1 MNLPLDDDLQA
12 KVLAVPQKDEGPQYT
27 KKGTLRLRKPKTKN
41 QYFTAD
47 TEEAIIEYL
56 NTTDERKR
64 NQIYNERI
72 WYGFHKLTENIIH
85 TFKFYYTEVDTIGEL
100 QHEVTTFLLEKLH
113 LYKQDK
119 GKAFSYFGTI
129 AKRYL
134 ILYNNNNYK
143 KLKQRAEVDAID
155 NDQTITID
163 LVNNYSDPTQPKDE
177 ASEFIEFLIKYMD
190 LHLFTHFPKDEDAKT
205 ADAVIE
211 LLRKRENIE
220 LFNKKAIYI
229 YIREMTDQ
237 PTPQITK
244 VIKKMRKVYLK
255 LMEQY
260 VETGNVSMRY

>member
-1 MNLPLDDDLQA
+1 MNVPLDDDLQA
-12 KVLAVPQKDEGPQYT
+12 KVLTVPVKDEGPQYT

-56 NTTDERKR
+56 AEPSQAKR
-64 NQIYNERI
+64 NRIYNERI

-85 TFKFYYTEVDTIGEL
+85 TFKFYYTEVDTIADL

-143 KLKQRAEVDAID
+143 KLKQKAEVDAVD

-163 LVNNYSDPTQPKDE
+163 LLNNHSIEQPKDE
-177 ASEFIEFLIKYMD
+177 ATEFIEFLIKYFD
-190 LHLFTHFPKDEDAKT
+190 LHLFTHFSKSEDAKT
-205 ADAVIE
+205 ADAIME
-211 LLRKRENIE
+211 LFRKRDNIE

-237 PTPQITK
+237 STPQITK
-244 VIKKMRKVYLK
+244 VIKKMKK
-255 LMEQY
+255 IQKNLMTQY
-260 VETGNVSMRY
+260 VETGNVSMRF

>member
-1 MNLPLDDDLQA
+1 MIAPLDESLEG
-12 KVLAVPQKDEGPQYT
+12 KILAVPQKDEGPQYT
-27 KKGTLRLRKPKTKN
+27 KKGTLRQRRPKTKN

-56 NTTDERKR
+56 NTKDQDKR
-64 NQIYNERI
+64 NKIYNERI

-100 QHEVTTFLLEKLH
+100 QHEVTAFLLEKLH
-113 LYKQDK
+113 LYKQEK

-155 NDQTITID
+155 KDQSITID
-163 LVNNYSDPTQPKDE
+163 LVNNSNIIEKNKDE
-177 ASEFIEFLIKYMD
+177 ATEFIEFLIKYMD
-190 LHLFTHFPKDEDAKT
+190 LHLFSHFPKEEDAKT
-205 ADAVIE
+205 ADAIIE
-211 LLRKRENIE
+211 LFRKRENIE

-237 PTPQITK
+237 ATPQITK
-244 VIKKMRKVYLK
+244 VIKKMRKIYKK
-255 LMEQY
+255 LMAQY
-260 VETGNVSMRY
+260 VEHGYVSMRY

>member
-1 MNLPLDDDLQA
+1 MELPIDDSLQG
-12 KVLAVPQKDEGPQYT
+12 KILAVPQKDEGPTYT
-27 KKGTLRLRKPKTKN
+27 QKGTLRLRRPKTKN

-56 NTTDERKR
+56 NTDDERLR
-64 NQIYNERI
+64 NKIYNERI

-85 TFKFYYTEVDTIGEL
+85 TFKFYYTEVDTIAEL
-100 QHEVTTFLLEKLH
+100 QHEVTAFLLEKLH

-143 KLKQRAEVDAID
+143 KLKQKADVDAVD

-163 LVNNYSDPTQPKDE
+163 LINNHSIEKPKDE
-177 ASEFIEFLIKYMD
+177 ATEFIEYLIKYFD
-190 LHLFTHFPKDEDAKT
+190 LHLFDHFSKEEDART
-205 ADAVIE
+205 ADAIIE
-211 LLRKRENIE
+211 LFRKRDNIE

-237 PTPQITK
+237 STPQITK
-244 VIKKMRKVYLK
+244 VIKKMKKIQTK
-255 LMEQY
+255 LMTQY
-260 VETGNVSMRY
+260 IETGAVSMRF

>member
-1 MNLPLDDDLQA
+1 MTLPLDDDLQA
-12 KVLAVPQKDEGPQYT
+12 KVLTVPVKDEGPQYT

-56 NTTDERKR
+56 AEPSQAKR
-64 NQIYNERI
+64 NRIYNERI

-85 TFKFYYTEVDTIGEL
+85 TFKFYYTEVDTIADL

-143 KLKQRAEVDAID
+143 KLKQKAEVDAVD

-163 LVNNYSDPTQPKDE
+163 LLNNHSIEQPKDE
-177 ASEFIEFLIKYMD
+177 ATEFIEFLIKYFD
-190 LHLFTHFPKDEDAKT
+190 LHLFTHFSKSEDAKT
-205 ADAVIE
+205 ADAIME
-211 LLRKRENIE
+211 LFRKRDNIE

-237 PTPQITK
+237 STPQITK
-244 VIKKMRKVYLK
+244 VIKKMKK
-255 LMEQY
+255 IQKNLMTQY
-260 VETGNVSMRY
+260 VETGNVSMRF

>member
-1 MNLPLDDDLQA
+1 MTLPLDDDLQA
-12 KVLAVPQKDEGPQYT
+12 KVLTVPQKDEGPQYT

-56 NTTDERKR
+56 NTTDERMR
-64 NQIYNERI
+64 NKIYNERI

-85 TFKFYYTEVDTIGEL
+85 TFKFYYTEVDTIAEL
-100 QHEVTTFLLEKLH
+100 QHEVTAFLLEKLH

-143 KLKQRAEVDAID
+143 KLKQRAEVDAVD
-155 NDQTITID
+155 NDQTINID
-163 LVNNYSDPTQPKDE
+163 LINNHSIEKPKDE
-177 ASEFIEFLIKYMD
+177 ATEFIEFLIKYFD
-190 LHLFTHFPKDEDAKT
+190 LYLFDHFPKDEDART
-205 ADAVIE
+205 ADAIIE
-211 LLRKRENIE
+211 LFRKRENIE

-237 PTPQITK
+237 STPQITK
-244 VIKKMRKVYLK
+244 VIKKMKK
-255 LMEQY
+255 IQKGLMTQY
-260 VETGNVSMRY
+260 IETGMVSMRF

>member
-1 MNLPLDDDLQA
+1 MSLPLDDDLQA
-12 KVLAVPQKDEGPQYT
+12 KVLTVPQKDEGPQYT
-27 KKGTLRLRKPKTKN
+27 KKGTLRKRRPKTKN

-85 TFKFYYTEVDTIGEL
+85 TFKFYYTEVETIAEL
-100 QHEVTTFLLEKLH
+100 QHEVTAFLLEKLH
-113 LYKQDK
+113 LYKQEK

-143 KLKQRAEVDAID
+143 KLKQRAGVEDID
-155 NDQTITID
+155 NDQSITID
-163 LVNNYSDPTQPKDE
+163 LVNNQNIDAPKDE
-177 ASEFIEFLIKYMD
+177 ATEFIEYLIKYMD
-190 LHLFTHFPKDEDAKT
+190 LYLFDHFPKHEDAKT
-205 ADAVIE
+205 ADAIMS
-211 LLRKRENIE
+211 LFRRRENIE

-237 PTPQITK
+237 STPQITK
-244 VIKKMRKVYLK
+244 VLKKMKKVYKK
-255 LMEQY
+255 LMTQY
-260 VETGNVSMRY
+260 IDSGTVSMRF

>member
-1 MNLPLDDDLQA
+1 MELPIDDSLQG
-12 KVLAVPQKDEGPQYT
+12 KILAVPQKDEGPTYT
-27 KKGTLRLRKPKTKN
+27 KKGTLRLRRPKTKN

-56 NTTDERKR
+56 NTTDERLR
-64 NQIYNERI
+64 NKIYNERI

-100 QHEVTTFLLEKLH
+100 QHEVTAFLLEKLH

-143 KLKQRAEVDAID
+143 KLKQKADVDAID

-163 LVNNYSDPTQPKDE
+163 LVNNHSIERPKDE
-177 ASEFIEFLIKYMD
+177 ATEFIEYLIKYFD
-190 LHLFTHFPKDEDAKT
+190 LYLFDHFSKEEDART
-205 ADAVIE
+205 ADAIME
-211 LLRKRENIE
+211 LFRKRDNIE

-237 PTPQITK
+237 STPQITK
-244 VIKKMRKVYLK
+244 VIKKMKKIQQK
-255 LMEQY
+255 LMTQY
-260 VETGNVSMRY
+260 IETGAVSMRF